1 MLRKATIDDIEK
13 IYKLINE
20 FATKDVMLPRSL
32 SELYENIRDYFVY
45 IQNGNLVGCSALHI
59 FWKDL
64 AEVKS
69 VAVLESSQHT
79 GIGKKLVRVCIREAR
94 KLRIAKMF
102 VLTYVPEFF
111 EKCGFQR
118 VDKETLP
125 HKIWSECVKCHK
137 FPDCGEIPLIYEL
150 NKNNV
155 KTTTDEISKINK

>member
-13 IYKLINE
+13 IYKLIND
-20 FATKDVMLPRSL
+20 FAAKNVMLPRSL
-32 SELYENIRDYFVY
+32 SELYENIRDFFVF
-45 IQNGNLVGCSALHI
+45 IQDDTLVGCAALHI

-64 AEVKS
+64 AEIKS
-69 VAVLESSQHT
+69 VAILESRQHK
-79 GIGKKLVRVCIREAR
+79 GIGRKLVRVCIREAR

-111 EKCGFQR
+111 EKCGFKR

-137 FPDCGEIPLIYEL
+137 FPDCGEIPLIIEL
-150 NKNNV
+150 DKNG
-155 KTTTDEISKINK
+155 K

>member
-1 MLRKATIDDIEK
+1 MLRKATIDDVEK

-20 FATKDVMLPRSL
+20 FATKNVMLPRSL

-79 GIGKKLVRVCIREAR
+79 GIGKKLVRVCIR
-94 KLRIAKMF
+94 
-102 VLTYVPEFF
+102 
-111 EKCGFQR
+111 
-118 VDKETLP
+118 
-125 HKIWSECVKCHK
+125 
-137 FPDCGEIPLIYEL
+137 
-150 NKNNV
+150 
-155 KTTTDEISKINK
+155 